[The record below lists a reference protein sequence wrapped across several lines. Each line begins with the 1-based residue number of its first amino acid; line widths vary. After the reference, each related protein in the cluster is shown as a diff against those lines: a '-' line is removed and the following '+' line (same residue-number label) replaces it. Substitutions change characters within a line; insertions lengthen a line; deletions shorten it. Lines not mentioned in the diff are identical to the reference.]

1 MVKPIHFNLYFFSDI
16 AKNENVRPISEGLSF
31 SISRLLSKNY
41 ENQHSN
47 LEKEDDIEVDIIDKS
62 FSSNHRNF
70 CANTVC
76 SYPIYSSSHILRIP
90 TQRSSVTPMAWTLPN
105 LHSAALAH
113 QAVKERLAGK
123 LFKCNF
129 YIYIY
134 NNTFFNLYVTSRRV
148 GSNSF
153 VKII

>member
-1 MVKPIHFNLYFFSDI
+1 MSKEINFTFIFSSDI
-16 AKNENVRPISEGLSF
+16 AKHENVRPISEGLSF
-31 SISRLLSKNY
+31 SISRLLSKTY

-62 FSSNHRNF
+62 FSSNHRSF

-76 SYPIYSSSHILRIP
+76 TYPIYSSSHILRIP

-123 LFKCNF
+123 LFKYKTNF
-129 YIYIY
+129 YIIS
-134 NNTFFNLYVTSRRV
+134 NHNT
-148 GSNSF
+148 
-153 VKII
+153 